1 MNTQYGNTGSF
12 ADHGANNDHDV
23 EVVVEPAD
31 EAVEVSVADDYEIE
45 IEILGAEYAD
55 ADTEV
60 SLFDGDDDFV
70 LIDVVSEDDIDGID
84 AFEGDDGLIIDDID
98 DAFDI
103 DNPVDVVDDVDTG
116 GDFM

>member
-23 EVVVEPAD
+23 EIVVEPAD
-31 EAVEVSVADDYEIE
+31 EAVEVSVADDYE

-70 LIDVVSEDDIDGID
+70 LIDVVSEDGID
-84 AFEGDDGLIIDDID
+84 TFEGDDGLIIDDID

>member
-45 IEILGAEYAD
+45 ILGAEYAD

-60 SLFDGDDDFV
+60 SLFDGDDSFV
-70 LIDVVSEDDIDGID
+70 LIDVVSEDDIGGID

>member
-12 ADHGANNDHDV
+12 ADHGANNDYDV

-55 ADTEV
+55 ADAEV

-70 LIDVVSEDDIDGID
+70 LIDVVSEDGID
-84 AFEGDDGLIIDDID
+84 AFGGDDGLIIDDID

>member
-45 IEILGAEYAD
+45 ILGAEYAD

-70 LIDVVSEDDIDGID
+70 LIDVVSEDDIDDID
-84 AFEGDDGLIIDDID
+84 AFGDDGSIVVDDID